1 MLKRL
6 VKNALPSSA
15 VAAVNHWRM
24 RERLYKSW
32 SKAAAPAYQCLQM
45 LIASAISIV
54 LLIFL
59 LRAVDWE
66 EAIRIF
72 RSGISVTS
80 LLWFLLVTFGIAV
93 GYAVRWRLLLDG
105 KIGYGTSLM
114 ASLLGLGANM
124 FLPARGGDLL
134 RVHYSRVVA
143 TVPYADALGRL
154 LIEKMVDL
162 VTIISVGIFSL
173 VLLSHTLNSEYRNVL
188 LVIMLGAIVG
198 IFLSAA
204 LVRYFGER
212 LVPILRPVFGLL
224 RLRDFFDRHIIYFI
238 RNCAQSLSLSVTIVP
253 AVLTLVLWLSVYAL
267 AYIFVARFVGVA
279 LSYQESLF
287 VLFVG
292 GLGLMIPAAPSGVG
306 TFHASVVS
314 AFVLLERSPSEG
326 LLLATAVHFLF
337 FVVYVVP
344 AALILGH
351 WRLNRLAPR

>member
-1 MLKRL
+1 MTTGLFTHQR
-6 VKNALPSSA
+6 
-15 VAAVNHWRM
+15 
-24 RERLYKSW
+24 
-32 SKAAAPAYQCLQM
+32 LQM

-72 RSGISVTS
+72 RGGISFAS

-105 KIGYGTSLM
+105 KISYGTSLM

-143 TVPYADALGRL
+143 TVPYVDAFGRL
-154 LIEKMVDL
+154 LVEKVVDL
-162 VTIISVGIFSL
+162 ATIISVGIFSL
-173 VLLSHTLNSEYRNVL
+173 VLLGHTLNSEYRNVL
-188 LVIMLGAIVG
+188 LVIMIGAVLG
-198 IFLSAA
+198 IFLSAI
-204 LVRYFGER
+204 LVRYFGDQ
-212 LVPILRPVFGLL
+212 LIPILRPVFAVV
-224 RLRDFFDRHIIYFI
+224 RLQDFFERHITNFI
-238 RNCAQSLSLSVTIVP
+238 RNSARSLSISVTIVP
-253 AVLTLVLWLSVYAL
+253 AALTLILWLSAYAL

-287 VLFVG
+287 VLFAG

-314 AFVLLERSPSEG
+314 AFVLLGRSPSEG

>member
-1 MLKRL
+1 MIRGLF
-6 VKNALPSSA
+6 
-15 VAAVNHWRM
+15 NHQR
-24 RERLYKSW
+24 
-32 SKAAAPAYQCLQM
+32 LQM
-45 LIASAISIV
+45 LIASAISLV
-54 LLIFL
+54 FLTFL

-72 RSGISVTS
+72 RSGISATS
-80 LLWFLLVTFGIAV
+80 LLWFSLVTFAIAV

-124 FLPARGGDLL
+124 FLPARGGDIL

-154 LIEKMVDL
+154 LVEKVVDL

-173 VLLSHTLNSEYRNVL
+173 VLLNHTLNVEYRNVL
-188 LVIMLGAIVG
+188 LIVMLGAILA
-198 IFLSAA
+198 ILISAI
-204 LVRYFGER
+204 LIRHFGDR
-212 LVPILRPVFGLL
+212 LTPLLRPVFGLV
-224 RLRDFFDRHIIYFI
+224 RLQDFFDRHIVYLV
-238 RNCAQSLSLSVTIVP
+238 RNSTRSLSLSVTILP
-253 AVLTLVLWLSVYAL
+253 AVLTLVLWLSAYAL

-279 LSYQESLF
+279 LSYQEALF
-287 VLFVG
+287 VLFAG

-314 AFVLLERSPSEG
+314 AFVLLGRSPSEG

>member
-1 MLKRL
+1 
-6 VKNALPSSA
+6 
-15 VAAVNHWRM
+15 
-24 RERLYKSW
+24 
-32 SKAAAPAYQCLQM
+32 M
-45 LIASAISIV
+45 LIASAISLV
-54 LLIFL
+54 VLIFL

-72 RSGISVTS
+72 RGGVSVTP
-80 LLWFLLVTFGIAV
+80 LLWFMLVTFGIAV

-105 KIGYGTSLM
+105 KIGYGTSLV

-124 FLPARGGDLL
+124 FLPARGGDFL
-134 RVHYSRVVA
+134 RVHYSCVVA
-143 TVPYADALGRL
+143 TVPYVDAFGRL
-154 LIEKMVDL
+154 LVEKVVDL
-162 VTIISVGIFSL
+162 ATIISVGILSL
-173 VLLSHTLNSEYRNVL
+173 VLLGHTLNSEYRNVL
-188 LVIMLGAIVG
+188 LVVMVSAVIAIFV
-198 IFLSAA
+198 SAT
-204 LVRYFGER
+204 LVRYFGDR
-212 LVPILRPVFGLL
+212 LIPILRPVFGVV
-224 RLRDFFDRHIIYFI
+224 RLQDFFDRHITNFI
-238 RNCAQSLSLSVTIVP
+238 RNSARSLSISVTIVP
-253 AVLTLVLWLSVYAL
+253 ATLTLVLWLSAYAL

-287 VLFVG
+287 VLFAG

-314 AFVLLERSPSEG
+314 AFVLLGRSPSEG

>member
-1 MLKRL
+1 MIRGLFNHQRL
-6 VKNALPSSA
+6 QTLI
-15 VAAVNHWRM
+15 
-24 RERLYKSW
+24 
-32 SKAAAPAYQCLQM
+32 AAA
-45 LIASAISIV
+45 ISFGF
-54 LLIFL
+54 LIFL
-59 LRAVDWE
+59 LRAVDWG

-72 RSGISVTS
+72 RSGMSATS
-80 LLWFLLVTFGIAV
+80 LLWFSLVTVGIAV
-93 GYAVRWRLLLDG
+93 GYALRWRLLLDG

-143 TVPYADALGRL
+143 TVPYVDALGRL
-154 LIEKMVDL
+154 LVEKVVDL
-162 VTIISVGIFSL
+162 VTIISVGMFSL
-173 VLLSHTLNSEYRNVL
+173 VLLNHTLNIEYRNVL
-188 LVIMLGAIVG
+188 LTVMLGAILA
-198 IFLSAA
+198 IFLAVI
-204 LVRYFGER
+204 LIRHFGDR
-212 LVPILRPVFGLL
+212 LVPLLRPAFGLV
-224 RLRDFFDRHIIYFI
+224 RLQDFFDRHIASLI
-238 RNCAQSLSLSVTIVP
+238 RNSARGLSLSVTIVP

-314 AFVLLERSPSEG
+314 AFVLLGRSPSEG

>member
-1 MLKRL
+1 MTTGLF
-6 VKNALPSSA
+6 
-15 VAAVNHWRM
+15 NHQR
-24 RERLYKSW
+24 
-32 SKAAAPAYQCLQM
+32 LQM
-45 LIASAISIV
+45 LIASAISLV

-80 LLWFLLVTFGIAV
+80 LLWFMLVTFSIAV

-105 KIGYGTSLM
+105 RIGYRTSLM

-143 TVPYADALGRL
+143 TVPYVDAFGRL
-154 LIEKMVDL
+154 LVEKVVDL
-162 VTIISVGIFSL
+162 ATIISVGIFSL
-173 VLLSHTLNSEYRNVL
+173 VLLGHTLDSEYRNVL
-188 LVIMLGAIVG
+188 LVIMVGAVLG
-198 IFLSAA
+198 IFLSAI
-204 LVRYFGER
+204 LVRYFGDR
-212 LVPILRPVFGLL
+212 LIPVLRPVFGVV
-224 RLRDFFDRHIIYFI
+224 RLQDFFDRHITNFI
-238 RNCAQSLSLSVTIVP
+238 RNSARSLSISVTIVP
-253 AVLTLVLWLSVYAL
+253 AALTLILWLSAYAL

-279 LSYQESLF
+279 LTYQESLF
-287 VLFVG
+287 VLFAG

-314 AFVLLERSPSEG
+314 AFLLLGRSPSEG

>member
-1 MLKRL
+1 MITGLF
-6 VKNALPSSA
+6 
-15 VAAVNHWRM
+15 NHQR
-24 RERLYKSW
+24 
-32 SKAAAPAYQCLQM
+32 LQM
-45 LIASAISIV
+45 LIASAISLV
-54 LLIFL
+54 VLIFL

-72 RSGISVTS
+72 RGGVFVTP
-80 LLWFLLVTFGIAV
+80 LLWFMLVTFCIAV
-93 GYAVRWRLLLDG
+93 GYGVRWRLLLDG

-143 TVPYADALGRL
+143 TVPYVDAFGRL
-154 LIEKMVDL
+154 LVEKVVDL
-162 VTIISVGIFSL
+162 ATIISVGIFSL
-173 VLLSHTLNSEYRNVL
+173 VLLGHRLNSEYRNVL
-188 LVIMLGAIVG
+188 LVIMVGALLG
-198 IFLSAA
+198 IFLSAT
-204 LVRYFGER
+204 LVRCFGDR
-212 LVPILRPVFGLL
+212 LIPILRPVFGVV
-224 RLRDFFDRHIIYFI
+224 RLQDFFDRHITNFI
-238 RNCAQSLSLSVTIVP
+238 RNSARSLSISVTIVP
-253 AVLTLVLWLSVYAL
+253 AALTLILWLSAYAL

-287 VLFVG
+287 VLFAG

-314 AFVLLERSPSEG
+314 AFVLLGRSPSEG

>member
-1 MLKRL
+1 
-6 VKNALPSSA
+6 
-15 VAAVNHWRM
+15 
-24 RERLYKSW
+24 
-32 SKAAAPAYQCLQM
+32 M

-72 RSGISVTS
+72 RGGISFAS

-105 KIGYGTSLM
+105 KISYGTSLM

-143 TVPYADALGRL
+143 TVPYVDAFGRL
-154 LIEKMVDL
+154 LVEKVVDL
-162 VTIISVGIFSL
+162 ATIISVGIFSL
-173 VLLSHTLNSEYRNVL
+173 VLLGHTLNSEYRNVL
-188 LVIMLGAIVG
+188 LVIMIGAVLG
-198 IFLSAA
+198 IFLSAI
-204 LVRYFGER
+204 LVRYFGDQ
-212 LVPILRPVFGLL
+212 LIPILRPVFAVV
-224 RLRDFFDRHIIYFI
+224 RLQDFFERHITNFI
-238 RNCAQSLSLSVTIVP
+238 RNSARSLSISVTIVP
-253 AVLTLVLWLSVYAL
+253 AALTLILWLSAYAL

-287 VLFVG
+287 VLFAG

-314 AFVLLERSPSEG
+314 AFVLLGRSPSEG

>member
-1 MLKRL
+1 
-6 VKNALPSSA
+6 
-15 VAAVNHWRM
+15 
-24 RERLYKSW
+24 
-32 SKAAAPAYQCLQM
+32 M
-45 LIASAISIV
+45 LIASAIS
-54 LLIFL
+54 LTFLIFL
-59 LRAVDWE
+59 LRAVDWQ

-72 RSGISVTS
+72 RNGISATS
-80 LLWFLLVTFGIAV
+80 LLWFSAVTFAIAA

-143 TVPYADALGRL
+143 TVPYVDALGRL
-154 LIEKMVDL
+154 LVEKLVDL

-173 VLLSHTLNSEYRNVL
+173 ILLNHTLNAEYRNVL
-188 LVIMLGAIVG
+188 LIVMLGAILA
-198 IFLSAA
+198 IFLSAI
-204 LVRYFGER
+204 LIRLFGDR
-212 LVPILRPVFGLL
+212 LVPLLRPVF
-224 RLRDFFDRHIIYFI
+224 RLVRLQDFFDRHIIYFI
-238 RNCAQSLSLSVTIVP
+238 RNSARSLSLSVTIVP
-253 AVLTLVLWLSVYAL
+253 AVLTLVLWLSAYAL

-287 VLFVG
+287 VLFAG

-314 AFVLLERSPSEG
+314 AFVLLGRSPSEG

>member
-1 MLKRL
+1 MITGLF
-6 VKNALPSSA
+6 
-15 VAAVNHWRM
+15 NHQR
-24 RERLYKSW
+24 
-32 SKAAAPAYQCLQM
+32 LQM
-45 LIASAISIV
+45 LIASAISLV

-59 LRAVDWE
+59 LRAVDWQ

-72 RSGISVTS
+72 RSGISVTP
-80 LLWFLLVTFGIAV
+80 LLWFMLVTFGIAV

-105 KIGYGTSLM
+105 KIGYRTSLM

-143 TVPYADALGRL
+143 TVPYVDAFGRL
-154 LIEKMVDL
+154 LVEKVVDL
-162 VTIISVGIFSL
+162 ATILSVGIFSL
-173 VLLSHTLNSEYRNVL
+173 VLAGHTLNSEYRNVL
-188 LVIMLGAIVG
+188 LVIMIGAVLG
-198 IFLSAA
+198 IFLSAI
-204 LVRYFGER
+204 LVRYFGDR
-212 LVPILRPVFGLL
+212 LIPVLRPVFGVV
-224 RLRDFFDRHIIYFI
+224 RLQDFFDRHISNFI
-238 RNCAQSLSLSVTIVP
+238 RNSARSLSISVTFIP
-253 AVLTLVLWLSVYAL
+253 AALTLILWLSAYAL
-267 AYIFVARFVGVA
+267 AYIFVARFVGVP

-287 VLFVG
+287 VLFAG

-314 AFVLLERSPSEG
+314 AFVLLGRLPSEG

>member
-1 MLKRL
+1 
-6 VKNALPSSA
+6 
-15 VAAVNHWRM
+15 
-24 RERLYKSW
+24 
-32 SKAAAPAYQCLQM
+32 M
-45 LIASAISIV
+45 LIASAISLV

-59 LRAVDWE
+59 LRAVDWQ

-72 RSGISVTS
+72 RSGISVTP
-80 LLWFLLVTFGIAV
+80 LLWFMLVTFGIAV

-105 KIGYGTSLM
+105 KIGYRTSLM

-143 TVPYADALGRL
+143 TVPYVDAFGRL
-154 LIEKMVDL
+154 LVEKVVDL
-162 VTIISVGIFSL
+162 ATILSVGIFSL
-173 VLLSHTLNSEYRNVL
+173 VLAGHTLNSEYRNVL
-188 LVIMLGAIVG
+188 LVIMIGAVLG
-198 IFLSAA
+198 IFLSAI
-204 LVRYFGER
+204 LVRYFGDR
-212 LVPILRPVFGLL
+212 LIPVLRPVFGVV
-224 RLRDFFDRHIIYFI
+224 RLQDFFDRHISNFI
-238 RNCAQSLSLSVTIVP
+238 RNSARSLSISVTFIP
-253 AVLTLVLWLSVYAL
+253 AALTLILWLSAYAL
-267 AYIFVARFVGVA
+267 AYIFVARFVGVP

-287 VLFVG
+287 VLFAG

-314 AFVLLERSPSEG
+314 AFVLLGRLPSEG